1 RLKKAV
7 GLAKKVRRVLAA
19 EAAQAGLLAGPA
31 EVVSRAK
38 ARAAQAASRLKKA
51 VGLAKKVRRVLA
63 AEAAQAGL
71 LAGPAEVVSR
81 AKARAAQARLVLAKE
96 F

>member
-1 RLKKAV
+1 
-7 GLAKKVRRVLAA
+7 
-19 EAAQAGLLAGPA
+19 
-31 EVVSRAK
+31 VSRAK